1 MGHRQNAA
9 CGQDVIN
16 PTHPFADTARWGKMD
31 LKSIGLFAGLTKRM
45 AWLNQRT
52 RVLAQNIANTDTPG
66 YEAKDLKPLS
76 FREMVGSAKP
86 GLSMNVTQKAHM
98 TANGG
103 NAAARA
109 GKEAKNRDP
118 YEAAPTGNSV
128 VLEEQMMKLAET
140 QMDYRL
146 TTNLYRKNV
155 ELLKTAIG
163 NR

>member
-1 MGHRQNAA
+1 
-9 CGQDVIN
+9 
-16 PTHPFADTARWGKMD
+16 
-31 LKSIGLFAGLTKRM
+31 
-45 AWLNQRT
+45 
-52 RVLAQNIANTDTPG
+52 
-66 YEAKDLKPLS
+66 
-76 FREMVGSAKP
+76 
-86 GLSMNVTQKAHM
+86 M